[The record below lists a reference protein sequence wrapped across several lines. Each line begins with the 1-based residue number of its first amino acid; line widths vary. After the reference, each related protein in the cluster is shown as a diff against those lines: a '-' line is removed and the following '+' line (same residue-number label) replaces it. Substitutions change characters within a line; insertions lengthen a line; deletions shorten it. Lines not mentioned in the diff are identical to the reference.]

1 MMSKETKNP
10 IESPVKEVI
19 DQMKADPQ
27 SFIPTLQEINQV
39 IQRREMADKKLKRL
53 RIKVI

>member
-1 MMSKETKNP
+1 MSKETKNP